1 MGSREKQGEFT
12 WVAISRARGI
22 EGRTSFEKL
31 EREGTDEQRMDG
43 WMDGSTRARNPPRRG

>member
-22 EGRTSFEKL
+22 EGRASFEKL
-31 EREGTDEQRMDG
+31 EREGMDEQRMDG
-43 WMDGSTRARNPPRRG
+43 WMDGSTRARNPPRKG